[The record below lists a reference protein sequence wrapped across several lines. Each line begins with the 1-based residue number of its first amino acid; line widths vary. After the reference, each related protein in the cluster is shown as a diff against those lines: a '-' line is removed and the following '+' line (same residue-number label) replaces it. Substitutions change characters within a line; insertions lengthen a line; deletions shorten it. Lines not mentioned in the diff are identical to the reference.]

1 MEGST
6 ARAKQAAALA
16 PAFQLSRP
24 IRWLHLKPR
33 PITFWRLTKSCSDG
47 AAALPRVLHG
57 HGAVESGRSRDAFKR
72 VSGCGCGEQRCECP
86 TCGQELSQ
94 CDERQRTEHVN
105 RCLDRVE
112 AVGDGDQ
119 SNDRRRRK
127 RRRGRNGAAAYA
139 SGRVDADA
147 GGGRGF
153 RRGQR
158 ERVQLCVQ
166 NLRLRHVGDRPDA
179 SHPPREALRPEVRR
193 EAWRHGEVEQTETI
207 VRRLDKMEAAPDAFS
222 IMMKSSAGKEE
233 PQLLLLVRLRALA
246 VTHPDPIIFVVAES
260 SNVFDVLMR
269 GSKTAAV
276 LNARKRPVPFKFTRK
291 AIQRRRLLYPDFKC
305 IQGTNPP
312 FIVDGFQYACKKNS
326 SIYFLTH
333 FHSDHYGG
341 LSKNFDCG
349 IIYCNEITAKLVVQE
364 LGVQSKYVHPVGMN
378 TPVLVADVQVTFMD
392 ANHCPGS
399 AIILFR
405 LKDGKT
411 YLHTGDFRFNRTM
424 LDYHALQPH
433 IPTGD
438 ETIDHNGK
446 IVGLKRL
453 DGVYLDTT
461 YCDPKYTFPTQQVA
475 VDHAL
480 ELMDKHLKQE
490 KVLYLFGSYTIGKER
505 LFMEIARKFQKKV
518 CVSKAKLNIIETFG
532 WPAEAMRLL
541 TTEPAATNLHVVR
554 MQDLQMDNLTV
565 LLAKHRLRFRRIV
578 AFRPTGWTF
587 NGKNPRSISTC
598 CTDPSG
604 KIHVY
609 GIPYSE
615 HSSFAEL
622 CDFVQVVNPVSI
634 FPTVNCSNKRKATNQ
649 VNALRQV
656 AFHNISVLF
665 KQQQKQI
672 KQQLKDLKQKQNQN
686 QINEAHDTAVDNA
699 AGDPDEYS
707 SPHELQ
713 SHTGGGYCT

>member
-1 MEGST
+1 MDMAPWSVEDRET
-6 ARAKQAAALA
+6 HVNACLDAATTE
-16 PAFQLSRP
+16 RY
-24 IRWLHLKPR
+24 
-33 PITFWRLTKSCSDG
+33 D
-47 AAALPRVLHG
+47 
-57 HGAVESGRSRDAFKR
+57 
-72 VSGCGCGEQRCECP
+72 CP
-86 TCGQELSQ
+86 TCGQELSD
-94 CDERQRTEHVN
+94 CDERQRMEHVN

-112 AVGDGDQ
+112 AGDTQVNGHETATSVEDTLVEEENELQ
-119 SNDRRRRK
+119 TQVTEVEDEVDSESECGYVCKICGLDMTEIDLMRRI
-127 RRRGRNGAAAYA
+127 
-139 SGRVDADA
+139 
-147 GGGRGF
+147 
-153 RRGQR
+153 
-158 ERVQLCVQ
+158 
-166 NLRLRHVGDRPDA
+166 RHVKLCGQKFGVRPGD
-179 SHPPREALRPEVRR
+179 L
-193 EAWRHGEVEQTETI
+193 GELEHAETI
-207 VRRLDKMEAAPDAFS
+207 VARLDTKEEKPNAFA
-222 IMMKSSAGKEE
+222 IMMKSSKGKTE
-233 PQLLLLVRLRALA
+233 
-246 VTHPDPIIFVVAES
+246 TPIVGIER

-312 FIVDGFQYACKKNS
+312 FIVDGFQYACKENS

-341 LSKNFDCG
+341 LTKTFDCG
-349 IIYCNEITAKLVVQE
+349 IVYCNEVTAKLVVQE
-364 LGVQSKYVHPVGMN
+364 LGVKSKYVHPVGMN
-378 TPVLVADVQVTFMD
+378 TPVLVGDVQVTFMD

-399 AIILFR
+399 TIILFR

-411 YLHTGDFRFNRTM
+411 YLHTGDFRFHRKM

-433 IPTGD
+433 IPTGN
-438 ETIDHNGK
+438 ETIDHNGS

-475 VDHAL
+475 IDHAL
-480 ELMDKHLKQE
+480 ELMNKHQMQE

-518 CVSKAKLNIIETFG
+518 CVSKAKLKIIETFG
-532 WPAEAMRLL
+532 WASDAMQLL

-554 MQDLQMDNLTV
+554 MQDLQMDNLTM

-587 NGKNPRSISTC
+587 SNKNSRSISTC

-604 KIHVY
+604 NIHVY

-622 CDFVQVVNPVSI
+622 CEFVQVVNPLSI
-634 FPTVNCSNKRKATNQ
+634 IPTVR
-649 VNALRQV
+649 
-656 AFHNISVLF
+656 
-665 KQQQKQI
+665 
-672 KQQLKDLKQKQNQN
+672 
-686 QINEAHDTAVDNA
+686 
-699 AGDPDEYS
+699 
-707 SPHELQ
+707 
-713 SHTGGGYCT
+713 

>member
-1 MEGST
+1 MELLRCLVCSMDMAPWSLADRET
-6 ARAKQAAALA
+6 HLNACLDAAA
-16 PAFQLSRP
+16 
-24 IRWLHLKPR
+24 
-33 PITFWRLTKSCSDG
+33 
-47 AAALPRVLHG
+47 V
-57 HGAVESGRSRDAFKR
+57 
-72 VSGCGCGEQRCECP
+72 EQRCECP

-119 SNDRRRRK
+119 SNEQKAVEVAAMGESNREEEEDETELLHTQVAELTQTQEEAEASDVDSESECSYVCKICGFDMSEIDLMRRI
-127 RRRGRNGAAAYA
+127 
-139 SGRVDADA
+139 
-147 GGGRGF
+147 
-153 RRGQR
+153 
-158 ERVQLCVQ
+158 
-166 NLRLRHVGDRPDA
+166 RHVKLCGQKFGVRPGDM
-179 SHPPREALRPEVRR
+179 
-193 EAWRHGEVEQTETI
+193 GEVEQTETI

-233 PQLLLLVRLRALA
+233 PPAAA
-246 VTHPDPIIFVVAES
+246 VES

>member
-1 MEGST
+1 MADGELLRCLVCSMDMIPWS
-6 ARAKQAAALA
+6 LA
-16 PAFQLSRP
+16 DRET
-24 IRWLHLKPR
+24 HLNAC
-33 PITFWRLTKSCSDG
+33 L
-47 AAALPRVLHG
+47 
-57 HGAVESGRSRDAFKR
+57 DAT
-72 VSGCGCGEQRCECP
+72 SAEQRYDCP
-86 TCGQELSQ
+86 TCGQELSDV
-94 CDERQRTEHVN
+94 DERQRTEHVN
-105 RCLDRVE
+105 LCLDRTETNGNRQDNRQQQEAITGEIVAVSAEEEHEEEDTELTQVQMVE
-112 AVGDGDQ
+112 EEEDEQQDAEYDSESKCGYVCKICGFDMSEIDLM
-119 SNDRRRRK
+119 RRI
-127 RRRGRNGAAAYA
+127 
-139 SGRVDADA
+139 
-147 GGGRGF
+147 
-153 RRGQR
+153 
-158 ERVQLCVQ
+158 
-166 NLRLRHVGDRPDA
+166 RHVKLCGQKFGV
-179 SHPPREALRPEVRR
+179 RPEDM
-193 EAWRHGEVEQTETI
+193 GEVEQADTI
-207 VRRLDKMEAAPDAFS
+207 GTRLEKNEQEQAPNAFS
-222 IMMKSSAGKEE
+222 IMMQPSAGK
-233 PQLLLLVRLRALA
+233 
-246 VTHPDPIIFVVAES
+246 AEAPTAGIER

-312 FIVDGFQYACKKNS
+312 FIVDGFQYASKENS

-378 TPVLVADVQVTFMD
+378 TPVMVADVQVTFMD

-399 AIILFR
+399 TIILFR
-405 LKDGKT
+405 LTDGNT
-411 YLHTGDFRFNRTM
+411 YLHTGDFRFNRKM
-424 LDYHALQPH
+424 LEYHALQPH
-433 IPTGD
+433 IPTGN

-475 VDHAL
+475 IDHAL
-480 ELMDKHLKQE
+480 ELVDKHLNQE
-490 KVLYLFGSYTIGKER
+490 KVLFLFGSYTIGKER
-505 LFMEIARKFQKKV
+505 LFMEVARKFQIKV
-518 CVSKAKLNIIETFG
+518 CVSKTKLKIIETFG
-532 WPAEAMRLL
+532 WPAEEMRLL

-565 LLAKHRLRFRRIV
+565 LLGKHRLRFRRIV

-587 NGKNPRSISTC
+587 SGKNPRSISTC

-622 CDFVQVVNPVSI
+622 CDFVQVVNPHSI
-634 FPTVNCSNKRKATNQ
+634 IPTVNCSSKRKATNQ
-649 VNALRQV
+649 VSSLRQV

-665 KQQQKQI
+665 KQQQKEI
-672 KQQLKDLKQKQNQN
+672 KKQLKDLKDEQKQYQN
-686 QINEAHDTAVDNA
+686 EIQAQDAAQTDSDGAHPGED
-699 AGDPDEYS
+699 S
-707 SPHELQ
+707 SPPIG
-713 SHTGGGYCT
+713 TGFCT

>member
-1 MEGST
+1 MELLRCLVCAMDMAPWPLADRET
-6 ARAKQAAALA
+6 HLNACLDAAE
-16 PAFQLSRP
+16 R
-24 IRWLHLKPR
+24 H
-33 PITFWRLTKSCSDG
+33 CD
-47 AAALPRVLHG
+47 
-57 HGAVESGRSRDAFKR
+57 
-72 VSGCGCGEQRCECP
+72 CP
-86 TCGQELSQ
+86 TCGQGLSGWG
-94 CDERQRTEHVN
+94 ERQRTEHVN
-105 RCLDRVE
+105 RCLDRAE
-112 AVGDGDQ
+112 AGGDDDIRADGQ
-119 SNDRRRRK
+119 K
-127 RRRGRNGAAAYA
+127 GAAAVAANDARIEEAEEDEEELLLQTQVGEAQEREQDEA
-139 SGRVDADA
+139 SDCDYDNEGECGYVCKIC
-147 GGGRGF
+147 GF
-153 RRGQR
+153 DMAEMGLMRRI
-158 ERVQLCVQ
+158 
-166 NLRLRHVGDRPDA
+166 RHVKLCGHKFGVRPGDM
-179 SHPPREALRPEVRR
+179 
-193 EAWRHGEVEQTETI
+193 GEVEQAEAITTRLAKDTEGEGKT
-207 VRRLDKMEAAPDAFS
+207 PNAFA
-222 IMMKSSAGKEE
+222 IMMKSSAGKTK
-233 PQLLLLVRLRALA
+233 A
-246 VTHPDPIIFVVAES
+246 PIAGIER

-312 FIVDGFQYACKKNS
+312 FIVDGFQYACKENS

-378 TPVLVADVQVTFMD
+378 TPVIVADVQVTFTD

-411 YLHTGDFRFNRTM
+411 YLHTGDFRFHRKM
-424 LDYHALQPH
+424 LDYHVLQPH
-433 IPTGD
+433 IPTGN
-438 ETIDHNGK
+438 ETIDHNGT

-480 ELMDKHLKQE
+480 ELMDKHFKQE
-490 KVLYLFGSYTIGKER
+490 RVLFLFGSYTIGKER
-505 LFMEIARKFQKKV
+505 LFMEVARKFQKKV
-518 CVSKAKLNIIETFG
+518 CVSKTKLKIIETFG
-532 WPAEAMRLL
+532 WPAEAMQLI
-541 TTEPAATNLHVVR
+541 TTESAVTNLHVVR

-587 NGKNPRSISTC
+587 SGKNPRSISTC

-622 CDFVQVVNPVSI
+622 CEFVQVVNPHSI
-634 FPTVNCSNKRKATNQ
+634 IPTVNCGSKRKATNQ
-649 VNALRQV
+649 ITTLRQV

-665 KQQQKQI
+665 KQQHKQI
-672 KQQLKDLKQKQNQN
+672 KQQLKDLKQEQKQNQ
-686 QINEAHDTAVDNA
+686 IHEAQDA
-699 AGDPDEYS
+699 AHTDSDGG
-707 SPHELQ
+707 Q
-713 SHTGGGYCT
+713 SHTGAGFCT

>member
-1 MEGST
+1 MELLRCLVCSMDMAPWSLADRETHLNACLDAAST
-6 ARAKQAAALA
+6 
-16 PAFQLSRP
+16 
-24 IRWLHLKPR
+24 
-33 PITFWRLTKSCSDG
+33 
-47 AAALPRVLHG
+47 
-57 HGAVESGRSRDAFKR
+57 
-72 VSGCGCGEQRCECP
+72 EQRYECP
-86 TCGQELSQ
+86 TCSQDLSS

-105 RCLDRVE
+105 RCLDRAETVSGGAKDKRQEAAEVAEVGKSISVE
-112 AVGDGDQ
+112 EETELLQTQVAELTQVEMAEEAEDYDSESESECGYVCKICGFDMSEIDLM
-119 SNDRRRRK
+119 RRI
-127 RRRGRNGAAAYA
+127 
-139 SGRVDADA
+139 
-147 GGGRGF
+147 
-153 RRGQR
+153 
-158 ERVQLCVQ
+158 
-166 NLRLRHVGDRPDA
+166 RHVKLCGQKFGVRPQDM
-179 SHPPREALRPEVRR
+179 
-193 EAWRHGEVEQTETI
+193 GEVEQAETI
-207 VRRLDKMEAAPDAFS
+207 VRRLEKKEEPPDVVA

-233 PQLLLLVRLRALA
+233 
-246 VTHPDPIIFVVAES
+246 TSVAAIER

-276 LNARKRPVPFKFTRK
+276 LNSRKRPVPFKFTRK

-305 IQGTNPP
+305 IQGTDPP
-312 FIVDGFQYACKKNS
+312 FIVDGFQYACKENS

-341 LSKNFDCG
+341 LTKNFDCG

-411 YLHTGDFRFNRTM
+411 YLHTGDFRFNRRM
-424 LDYHALQPH
+424 LEYHALQPH
-433 IPTGD
+433 IPTGN

-446 IVGLKRL
+446 IVGLQRL

-475 VDHAL
+475 IDHAL
-480 ELMDKHLKQE
+480 ELVDKHIKQE

-518 CVSKAKLNIIETFG
+518 CVSKAKLKIIETFG
-532 WPAEAMRLL
+532 WPSEEIQLL

-565 LLAKHRLRFRRIV
+565 LLAKHRLRFRQIV

-587 NGKNPRSISTC
+587 SGKNPRSISTC

-634 FPTVNCSNKRKATNQ
+634 IPTVNCSNKRKATNQ

-656 AFHNISVLF
+656 AFHNISILF

-672 KQQLKDLKQKQNQN
+672 KQQLKELKEEQKQYQS
-686 QINEAHDTAVDNA
+686 NEAHGTTHADND
-699 AGDPDEYS
+699 GDRPDEFS
-707 SPHELQ
+707 SLQ
-713 SHTGGGYCT
+713 AHAGGGYCT

>member
-1 MEGST
+1 MRPRLDEAETERRFAHMLAGGEDETMADGELLRCLVCSMDMAPWSLT
-6 ARAKQAAALA
+6 DRETHLNACLDAASA
-16 PAFQLSRP
+16 
-24 IRWLHLKPR
+24 
-33 PITFWRLTKSCSDG
+33 
-47 AAALPRVLHG
+47 
-57 HGAVESGRSRDAFKR
+57 EKR
-72 VSGCGCGEQRCECP
+72 YDCP
-86 TCGQELSQ
+86 TCGQELSDV
-94 CDERQRTEHVN
+94 DERQRMEHVN
-105 RCLDRVE
+105 LCLDRTE
-112 AVGDGDQ
+112 ANDNKQ
-119 SNDRRRRK
+119 SNEEQQEEVADEVV
-127 RRRGRNGAAAYA
+127 AVSAEEEEEMELTQVQMLAEEEDELQ
-139 SGRVDADA
+139 DADYDSENESDYICKIC
-147 GGGRGF
+147 GF
-153 RRGQR
+153 DMSEMDLTRRI
-158 ERVQLCVQ
+158 
-166 NLRLRHVGDRPDA
+166 RHVKLCGQKFGV
-179 SHPPREALRPEVRR
+179 RPEDM
-193 EAWRHGEVEQTETI
+193 GEVEQAEAI
-207 VRRLDKMEAAPDAFS
+207 RVRLEKKNEEKQAPNVFS
-222 IMMKSSAGKEE
+222 IMMQSSAGKVEAPAAGIE
-233 PQLLLLVRLRALA
+233 R
-246 VTHPDPIIFVVAES
+246 

-312 FIVDGFQYACKKNS
+312 FIVDGFQYACKENS

-341 LSKNFDCG
+341 LSKSFDCG

-364 LGVQSKYVHPVGMN
+364 LGVQSKYVHSVGMN
-378 TPVLVADVQVTFMD
+378 TPVMVADVQVTFMD

-399 AIILFR
+399 TIILFR

-411 YLHTGDFRFNRTM
+411 YLHTGDFRFHREM

-433 IPTGD
+433 IPSGN

-446 IVGLKRL
+446 IVGLQRL

-461 YCDPKYTFPTQQVA
+461 YCNPKYTFPTQQVA

-480 ELMDKHLKQE
+480 ELVGKHLNQE
-490 KVLYLFGSYTIGKER
+490 KVLFLFGSYTIGKER
-505 LFMEIARKFQKKV
+505 LFMEVARKFQMKV
-518 CVSKAKLNIIETFG
+518 CVSKTKLKIIETFG
-532 WPAEAMRLL
+532 WSVEKMRLL

-565 LLAKHRLRFRRIV
+565 LLGKHRLRFRRIV

-587 NGKNPRSISTC
+587 SGKNPRSISTC

-622 CDFVQVVNPVSI
+622 CDFVQVVNPHSI
-634 FPTVNCSNKRKATNQ
+634 IPTVNCSSKRKATNQ
-649 VNALRQV
+649 VNSLRQV

-665 KQQQKQI
+665 KQQQKEI
-672 KQQLKDLKQKQNQN
+672 KKQLKDLKDEQKQYQN
-686 QINEAHDTAVDNA
+686 EFQAQGAPHTDSDGGHQGE
-699 AGDPDEYS
+699 EES
-707 SPHELQ
+707 SPRI
-713 SHTGGGYCT
+713 GAGFCT